1 MSTILENNTNSRGK
15 NSSKASSVQQQH
27 VYRVE
32 NVNLDNPQAV
42 KDALSSAAAKSSKN
56 SIEGID
62 LNNLASV
69 AIVDYVPEEA
79 ANSSD
84 ENNNKVD
91 EDDDDG
97 FKPVLTK
104 RSRKAEKLRQAQAA
118 AQAAAAQAALIA
130 KARVP
135 KSASGSNKSNSSQ
148 AVSNKHSHNHASS
161 TVAATAA
168 KKPTV
173 EPLMTKVLPKPP
185 TTANQSAAKNEWISN
200 QSMLLFM
207 CL

>member
-1 MSTILENNTNSRGK
+1 M
-15 NSSKASSVQQQH
+15 
-27 VYRVE
+27 E

-42 KDALSSAAAKSSKN
+42 KDALSSATKSSKN

-148 AVSNKHSHNHASS
+148 AVSNKHSHNHP
-161 TVAATAA
+161 TVAATA

-200 QSMLLFM
+200 QSMLLYMYF
-207 CL
+207 

>member
-1 MSTILENNTNSRGK
+1 M
-15 NSSKASSVQQQH
+15 QQH

-130 KARVP
+130 KARVS

-148 AVSNKHSHNHASS
+148 AVSNKHSHNHPNASS

-185 TTANQSAAKNEWISN
+185 ATANQQSATKNEWVSN